1 MIEELQQPATARA
14 RDCQAVRWAGACAG
28 GGTDPPG
35 NVDGCSF
42 RTRRRR
48 RCRRRHACEQRGQAG
63 GVGAARAHVPS
74 TACSTARELAVFAR
88 CSGFEWG
95 FEYLSPLRQL
105 NVDMKDIAC
114 CASRRERSAWPA
126 AAGPRPRVRAV
137 ERVRHAMHI
146 RGLRCTRILGSELT
160 CVCLKTC
167 DKKFVTPQMQE
178 AFAY

>member
-1 MIEELQQPATARA
+1 MHVQDAPSTPMPPPSCLRTARA
-14 RDCQAVRWAGACAG
+14 SWRGRRGACSCAKHG
-28 GGTDPPG
+28 MQHR
-35 NVDGCSF
+35 S
-42 RTRRRR
+42 R
-48 RCRRRHACEQRGQAG
+48 
-63 GVGAARAHVPS
+63 
-74 TACSTARELAVFAR
+74 AVFAR

-105 NVDMKDIAC
+105 NVDMKDITS

>member
-1 MIEELQQPATARA
+1 MIEEPRQPATVRA
-14 RDCQAVRWAGACAG
+14 RDCEAVRQAGACAG
-28 GGTDPPG
+28 GGVDPPG
-35 NVDGCSF
+35 DVDGCSF

-74 TACSTARELAVFAR
+74 TACSTAREAVFAR

-95 FEYLSPLRQL
+95 FEYLPSLRQL

-137 ERVRHAMHI
+137 ERVRHVLAL
-146 RGLRCTRILGSELT
+146 RGLTSFRCSASVEKGTFSIGIVHPPPAVRCSPG
-160 CVCLKTC
+160 
-167 DKKFVTPQMQE
+167 
-178 AFAY
+178 